1 MEFEMQMLL
10 NSDAINIGN
19 LWVRN
24 ESLQKVLKICVRPS
38 LVVSSILS

>member
-19 LWVRN
+19 LWVHN
-24 ESLQKVLKICVRPS
+24 ESLQKVLKI
-38 LVVSSILS
+38 VSDLP